1 MAEDYYQVLG
11 VPKNASK
18 DQIKKAYKK
27 LAIKHH
33 PDKNKGDKASEEKF
47 KKINEAYA
55 VLSNDEKRRQYDQF
69 GAEGFSNRFSQED
82 IFSGF
87 DFGNIF
93 SEFGFDGGSG
103 QNIFSSFF
111 GGSPGKKSNF
121 SFDFGGQQSDQR
133 SGQRRRANSQP
144 AGENIET
151 ELELSFLEAVE
162 GGKKT
167 ISFNTGQGI
176 DKLVLAIPAGIEQ
189 GKKLKL
195 KNKGNPHPMTGIR
208 GDLYCRIKV
217 RPHEKYER
225 DGYDIILKQT
235 VKITDL
241 LLGGSINTETL
252 NGKQIELKIP
262 PLSKNNSFLRI
273 KGKGIVNP
281 KGENG
286 SLLIK
291 LVAKIPEKITEEQE
305 ELILKL
311 RDLNL

>member
-1 MAEDYYQVLG
+1 MADDYYQVLG
-11 VPKNASK
+11 VSKNATK

-55 VLSNDEKRRQYDQF
+55 VLSNEEKRRQYDQF
-69 GAEGFSNRFSQED
+69 GAEGFSNRYSQED

-93 SEFGFDGGSG
+93 NEFGSNGGSG
-103 QNIFSSFF
+103 QNPFSSFF
-111 GGSPGKKSNF
+111 GGSGGKKSNY
-121 SFDFGGQQSDQR
+121 SFDFGGQPSEKR
-133 SGQRRRANSQP
+133 SEQRRKTNSQP
-144 AGENIET
+144 AGDNIET
-151 ELELSFLEAVE
+151 ELELTFLESVQ

-195 KNKGNPHPMTGIR
+195 KNKGNPHPLTGIR

-217 RPHEKYER
+217 QPHEKYER
-225 DGYDIILKQT
+225 DGNNIILKQT

-252 NGKQIELKIP
+252 DGKKIDLKIP

-273 KGKGIVNP
+273 KGKGITNP
-281 KGENG
+281 KGEDG
-286 SLLIK
+286 SLLIQ
-291 LVAKIPEKITEEQE
+291 LVAQTPDKLTKEQE

-311 RDLNL
+311 KALDL

>member
-1 MAEDYYQVLG
+1 MAEDYYQLLG
-11 VPKNASK
+11 VSKNASK

-87 DFGNIF
+87 DIGNIF

-111 GGSPGKKSNF
+111 GGAQGKKSNF

-133 SGQRRRANSQP
+133 SSQRRSANSQP
-144 AGENIET
+144 AGKDIET
-151 ELELSFLEAVE
+151 ELELTFLESVQ

-176 DKLVLAIPAGIEQ
+176 DKLVLAIPAGIES

-217 RPHEKYER
+217 QPHEKFER
-225 DGYDIILKQT
+225 DGYDIILKQE

-252 NGKQIELKIP
+252 KGKQIELRIP

-273 KGKGIVNP
+273 KGKGIINP
-281 KGENG
+281 KGEDGN
-286 SLLIK
+286 LLIK
-291 LVAKIPEKITEEQE
+291 LIAKIPEKVTKEQE